1 MAEITTAEI
10 TTAETTLQNLLK
22 CNRRAFEYWC
32 MMSSM
37 VCSMLSY
44 PDLWD
49 KTYKEDDPT
58 SGIEIDTLVQYAM
71 IAGISGVAFSQK
83 QNRYVCGRLSW
94 ATVRNDNGI
103 AKRCILNGRNW
114 TEEFDTKDVAYYRNY
129 YTQNREGQLLWFAQ
143 QFADTDTAQK
153 ALIRHS
159 RYTPMPVAC
168 TDVEKREYEE
178 VMKRNINGEDI
189 TVLVRPSSNPMLQM
203 GSTAQREDDRIL
215 NLSDPTMIEKMH
227 FLSEYHAEL
236 KKRFAAMYGM
246 CFKNSSKSA
255 QESVDEVHSM
265 DNFSLI
271 IPFLK
276 LASLKEFA
284 DRCKK
289 IFGWAGSET
298 VDFSELWRRE
308 DQNAKQADNQTDDQS
323 DTEHIDEEK
332 DIEVKEEEENENAS
346 GDS

>member
-1 MAEITTAEI
+1 MKDQI
-10 TTAETTLQNLLK
+10 TLQNILK
-22 CNRRAFEYWC
+22 CNRRAFNYWSI
-32 MMSSM
+32 MSSM
-37 VCSMLSY
+37 ICSMFVY

-49 KTYKEDDPT
+49 KTYTEEDPT
-58 SGIEIDTLVQYAM
+58 SGIEIDTLLQYAM
-71 IAGISGVAFSQK
+71 ASGISGVAFSPK
-83 QNRYVCGRLSW
+83 QQRHVCGRLSW
-94 ATVRNDNGI
+94 ADVQNDNGI
-103 AKRCILNGRNW
+103 AKKCILTGRYW
-114 TEEFDTKDVAYYRNY
+114 AEEFDTKDVAYYRNY
-129 YTQNREGQLLWFAQ
+129 YTQENESQLLWFAT

-159 RYTPMPVAC
+159 KYTPMPVASS
-168 TDVEKREYEE
+168 EPERMEYENA
-178 VMKRNINGEDI
+178 MKRNINGEDI
-189 TVLVRPSSNPMLQM
+189 TVLVRPSSNPLLQQN
-203 GSTAQREDDRIL
+203 STAPREDDRIL

-308 DQNAKQADNQTDDQS
+308 DQSAKQGDDQS
-323 DTEHIDEEK
+323 EDPHIDDQK
-332 DIEVKEEEENENAS
+332 DIEIKEEATEDENTS